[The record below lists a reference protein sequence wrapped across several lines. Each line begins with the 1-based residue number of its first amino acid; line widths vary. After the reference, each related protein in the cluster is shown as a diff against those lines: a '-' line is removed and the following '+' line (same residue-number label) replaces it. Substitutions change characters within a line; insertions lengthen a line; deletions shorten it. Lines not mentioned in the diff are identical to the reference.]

1 MISVGIVE
9 NAVSRE
15 QRIENCDR
23 VILTLSHDVLNVDL
37 SHITGENI
45 VNGDETT
52 IQNLLEIFKEL
63 LDFILDVDDEVDSG
77 LCSGSAI

>member
-23 VILTLSHDVLNVDL
+23 VILTLSNDVLNVDL

-77 LCSGSAI
+77 LCCGSAI